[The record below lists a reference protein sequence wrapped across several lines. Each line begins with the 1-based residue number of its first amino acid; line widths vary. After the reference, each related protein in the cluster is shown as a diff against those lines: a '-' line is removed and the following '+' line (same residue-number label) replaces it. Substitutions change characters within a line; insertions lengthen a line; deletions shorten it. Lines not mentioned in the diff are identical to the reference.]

1 MPNDII
7 NAALEPAVKGYWQQQ
22 LRKKLTILW
31 TLLGIVGLL
40 YAWGKYTFGWQH
52 DLALPLF
59 LGIFVISSLSL
70 WVRHRIHKEPI
81 RSVARRIEQEH
92 PKLQA
97 ALITA
102 LDQEPDPKSGDYH
115 ILQTRVIREALEN
128 NLKEPW
134 DHPIHIQVFL
144 TGIMRFASLLVVGF
158 AAFLMTKQAPVRT
171 AQNGEAV
178 VFKGELK
185 VEPGND
191 AIEKGDAVVITARFG
206 NKVPTHVNL
215 VIMPSNGQTKKM
227 SMNKSMDDPLFGAS
241 LLSVEADTAYYV
253 EFDDKESETYKL
265 SVFEHPKLQQA
276 DAHLDYPDYT
286 GEDDRTIKDTLRV
299 SAVEGTTLDYE
310 FHLNKPVTSATLKD
324 RNGELIGLTAD
335 TTRSNVYTLSSILL
349 NSTRYELN
357 LEDADGRNN
366 KTPPQIVVRVLT
378 NQPPSLK
385 FKFPSGDQRFSALE
399 EVSLEGETWDDFGLK
414 AHGIGYQ
421 VSGQEQVDLQLGEEA
436 PAKKKVNLAHLLPLE
451 TMSLAPGDL
460 ISYYLWAED
469 IGPDGNIRRA
479 YSDIFFGEIR
489 PFEEIFR
496 QGQPNAQQQQQ
507 QQQGQQQG
515 NPATQLAE
523 LQKEII
529 SATWNVRRTQS
540 GSAVSEK
547 GHEDL
552 EVVLTSQEEA
562 ITQAETLMEQITDPK
577 SSELLTQATES
588 MEAAADSLYDAV
600 HERSIPA
607 LTTALVHE
615 QKAYQL
621 ILKAQPDE
629 SNVTQGGGGGG
640 GGGGRSQQQLN
651 QLELTEEQDRYET
664 QSQAQGM
671 QDEQQNEALQN
682 LNRLKELARRQ
693 EDLNERLQELQTALN
708 EADSEEEREEIERE
722 LKRLRDEQ
730 RRMLEDMDELNQRL
744 AENQTP
750 ESAESMQQLD
760 QIREQAQR
768 AAESIEEQEISDAL
782 AAGSRAQEGLEEM
795 RDDFR
800 QRNSSQFSD
809 AMQDLRQRAR
819 EMSERQDELQQQLSQ
834 AQGANQRQTLGS
846 SSQAQEAMVM
856 SEEQKE
862 ELSQI
867 MEEIRRLSDESEDAE
882 PLLSQQLSEAYR
894 MTDQDQLEE
903 MLETTRQLSRLNMMD
918 KAAELEQRIHPEIES
933 LEERI
938 DRAAQSILGDGIEGL
953 RRARNLLD
961 ELSEELNQEIAQAT
975 GGQAPGQQPGEG
987 QGSEAAPGEG
997 QGQSTDPQENQ
1008 DPTALAQGQ
1017 GNQPG
1022 QGQGSGDSQTPG
1034 QGQGEGQGQGAGQ
1047 GQGQNPDENEQLAQN
1062 EAGQEQ
1068 GSGSGQGQGSGIGSG
1083 GGGGDTPPE
1092 RQGLREGNSQGQSS
1106 LAQSWLN
1113 QDGGNGGGSGS
1124 GNGSTD
1130 ARAPLT
1136 GDGFREWSD
1145 QLREAEE
1152 MVDVPELQ
1160 NEIASVRDR
1169 AQAVRRELRN
1179 EGKEPKWDL
1188 IQMEIEKP
1196 LYEIRKRINNELA
1209 KRLSKEA
1216 VVPIDRDPVPQ
1227 QFSDLVRTYYE
1238 TLGEG
1243 R

>member
-7 NAALEPAVKGYWQQQ
+7 NAALEPAVKSYWQQQ
-22 LRKKLTILW
+22 LRKKTTILW
-31 TLLGIVGLL
+31 TVLGIMGLL
-40 YAWGKYTFGWQH
+40 YAWGRNSFGWQH
-52 DLALPLF
+52 DQALPIYV
-59 LGIFVISSLSL
+59 GIFVFSTLFL
-70 WVRHRIHKEPI
+70 WVRHQISKESV
-81 RSVARRIEQEH
+81 RSVARKIEQEH

-97 ALITA
+97 SLITA
-102 LDQEPDPKSGDYH
+102 LDQLPDPESGDYH

-144 TGIMRFASLLVVGF
+144 TGIMRFASLLIVGF
-158 AAFLMTKQAPVRT
+158 AAFLLTKQAPVKT
-171 AQNGEAV
+171 AQDGTLP
-178 VFKGELK
+178 VFQGELK
-185 VEPGND
+185 VEPGNQ
-191 AIEKGDAVVITARFG
+191 EMERGNAVVITARFG
-206 NKVPTHVNL
+206 NKVPTSVNL

-227 SMNKSMDDPLFGAS
+227 AMNKSMDDPLFGAS
-241 LLSVEADTAYYV
+241 LLSVDADTAYYV
-253 EFDDKESETYKL
+253 EFDGKESETYKL
-265 SVFEHPKLQQA
+265 SVFEFPSLQQA
-276 DAHLDYPDYT
+276 DAHLDYPEYT
-286 GEDDRTIKDTLRV
+286 GDEDRTIKDTLRV
-299 SAVEGTTLDYE
+299 SAVEGTKLDYE
-310 FHLNKPVTSATLKD
+310 FHLNKPVTSATLTD
-324 RNGELIGLTAD
+324 RDGELITLTAD
-335 TTRSNVYTLSSILL
+335 TTRSNVYNLSSVLL
-349 NSTRYELN
+349 NSARYELN
-357 LEDADGRNN
+357 LLDVDGRRN
-366 KTPPQIVVRVLT
+366 KTPSQIVLRVLT
-378 NQPPSLK
+378 NQPPNLK
-385 FKFPSGDQRFSALE
+385 IKFPAGDQRFSALE
-399 EVSLEGETWDDFGLK
+399 EVILQGEAWDDFGLK
-414 AHGIGYQ
+414 AHGVGYQ
-421 VSGQEQVDLQLGEEA
+421 ISGQEQMDLQLGEGA
-436 PAKKKVNLAHLLPLE
+436 PAKKKVNLSHLLLLE
-451 TMSLAPGDL
+451 NMSMEPGDL

-469 IGPDGNIRRA
+469 IGPDGSLRRA

-507 QQQGQQQG
+507 QQGQSQS
-515 NPATQLAE
+515 NPAMQLAE

-547 GHEDL
+547 GKEDL
-552 EVVLTSQEEA
+552 DVVLTSQEEA
-562 ITQAETLMEQITDPK
+562 ITQAETVMERVTDPK
-577 SSELLTQATES
+577 AGELLTQAKDA

-600 HERSIPA
+600 HDRSISA

-629 SNVTQGGGGGG
+629 SNVNDGGGGGG

-651 QLELTEEQDRYET
+651 QLELTEEQSRYET

-671 QDEQQNEALQN
+671 QDEEQNEALQN

-708 EADSEEEREEIERE
+708 AADSEEEREEIERE

-750 ESAESMQQLD
+750 ENAESMQQLD

-768 AAESIEEQEISDAL
+768 AAESIEEEEISDAL
-782 AAGSRAQEGLEEM
+782 AAGARAQEGLEEM

-809 AMQDLRQRAR
+809 AMQELRQRAR

-834 AQGANQRQTLGS
+834 AQGSSQRQTLGS
-846 SSQAQEAMVM
+846 SSQAQEAMEM

-894 MTDQDQLEE
+894 LTDQDQLEE
-903 MLETTRQLSRLNMMD
+903 MLDMTQQLSRLNMLE
-918 KAAELEQRIHPEIES
+918 KAVEMEQRIHPEIES

-961 ELSEELNQEIAQAT
+961 ELSEDLNQEIAQAT
-975 GGQAPGQQPGEG
+975 GNQSGQQPGEG
-987 QGSEAAPGEG
+987 QG
-997 QGQSTDPQENQ
+997 TDPAAEAGSGQTREADENQ
-1008 DPTALAQGQ
+1008 EATELAQGQ

-1022 QGQGSGDSQTPG
+1022 EGQEQESPDAQVPG
-1034 QGQGEGQGQGAGQ
+1034 QGQGQGAGQ
-1047 GQGQNPDENEQLAQN
+1047 GQGQNPDSNELAQS
-1062 EAGQEQ
+1062 EAEQ
-1068 GSGSGQGQGSGIGSG
+1068 GQGQGQGQAG
-1083 GGGGDTPPE
+1083 GGGNGDAPPQ
-1092 RQGLREGNSQGQSS
+1092 RQGLREGNGQGQNS

-1113 QDGGNGGGSGS
+1113 QGGNGGSG
-1124 GNGSTD
+1124 GNGGTTD
-1130 ARAPLT
+1130 NRAPLT
-1136 GDGFREWSD
+1136 GEGFREWSD
-1145 QLREAEE
+1145 QLREVEE

-1188 IQMEIEKP
+1188 VQMEIEKP
-1196 LYEIRKRINNELA
+1196 LYEIIKRINNELS

-1227 QFSDLVRTYYE
+1227 QFSDLVRSYYE

>member
-1 MPNDII
+1 LLISNGNPNLQSDKYMPNDII

-22 LRKKLTILW
+22 LRKKTTILW
-31 TLLGIVGLL
+31 TVLGIVGLL
-40 YAWGKYTFGWQH
+40 YAWGRNSFGWQH
-52 DLALPLF
+52 DLALPF
-59 LGIFVISSLSL
+59 YLGL
-70 WVRHRIHKEPI
+70 WVVSTLYIWIRHQLSKESV
-81 RSVARRIEQEH
+81 RSVARKIEQEH

-102 LDQEPDPKSGDYH
+102 LDQEPDPASGDYH

-134 DHPIHIQVFL
+134 DHPIHIQVFM
-144 TGIMRFASLLVVGF
+144 TGIVRFASLLVVGF
-158 AAFLMTKQAPVRT
+158 AAFLLTKQAPEKASQGAAIT
-171 AQNGEAV
+171 A
-178 VFKGELK
+178 FKGELK
-185 VEPGND
+185 VEPGNQ
-191 AIEKGDAVVITARFG
+191 EMERGGAVVITARFG
-206 NKVPTHVNL
+206 NKVPTQVNL

-227 SMNKSMDDPLFGAS
+227 TMNKSMDDPLFGAS
-241 LLSVEADTAYYV
+241 LLSVDADTAYYV
-253 EFDDKESETYKL
+253 EFDGKESETYKL
-265 SVFEHPKLQQA
+265 SVFEYPALQQA
-276 DAHLDYPDYT
+276 DAHLNYPDYT
-286 GEDDRTIKDTLRV
+286 GEEDRTIKDTLRV
-299 SAVEGTTLDYE
+299 SAIEGTKLNYE
-310 FHLNKPVTSATLKD
+310 FHLNKPVTSATLTD
-324 RNGELIGLTAD
+324 RDGELISLIAD
-335 TTRSNVYTLSSILL
+335 TTRSNVYTLSSVLV

-357 LEDADGRNN
+357 LQDADGRSN
-366 KTPPQIVVRVLT
+366 KTPSLIVLRVLT
-378 NQPPSLK
+378 NQPPNLK
-385 FKFPSGDQRFSALE
+385 FKFPAGDQRFSALE
-399 EVSLEGETWDDFGLK
+399 EVALEGETWDDFGLK

-421 VSGQEQVDLQLGEEA
+421 VSGQEQVDLQLGDEA
-436 PAKKKVNLAHLLPLE
+436 PAKKKINLAHLLLLE
-451 TMSLAPGDL
+451 DLSMEPGDL

-469 IGPDGNIRRA
+469 IGPDGSVRRA
-479 YSDIFFGEIR
+479 YSDMFFGEIR

-496 QGQPNAQQQQQ
+496 QGQPNGQQQQQ

-515 NPATQLAE
+515 NPAMQLAE

-529 SATWNVRRTQS
+529 SASWNIRKTQS

-547 GHEDL
+547 GKEDL

-562 ITQAETLMEQITDPK
+562 VTQAETVMQRMNDPK
-577 SSELLTQATES
+577 SVELLTEAKEA

-600 HERSIPA
+600 HDRSIPA

-629 SNVTQGGGGGG
+629 SDVTEGGGGGG

-651 QLELTEEQDRYET
+651 QLELTEEQSRYET

-708 EADSEEEREEIERE
+708 AADSEEEREEIERE

-768 AAESIEEQEISDAL
+768 AAESIEQQEISDAL

-795 RDDFR
+795 RDEFR

-809 AMQDLRQRAR
+809 AMKELRQRAR

-834 AQGANQRQTLGS
+834 AQGTSQRQSLGS
-846 SSQAQEAMVM
+846 SSQAQEAMDM
-856 SEEQKE
+856 SEEQKK
-862 ELSQI
+862 ELSRI

-882 PLLSQQLSEAYR
+882 PLLSQQLSETYR
-894 MTDQDQLEE
+894 MTDQEQLEE
-903 MLETTRQLSRLNMMD
+903 MLEMTQQLSRLNMLD
-918 KAAELEQRIHPEIES
+918 RAAELEQRIHPEIES

-953 RRARNLLD
+953 RRARNLLE
-961 ELSEELNQEIAQAT
+961 ELSEDLNQEIAQAT
-975 GGQAPGQQPGEG
+975 GNQSGRQPGEG
-987 QGSEAAPGEG
+987 QGSETTPGEG
-997 QGQSTDPQENQ
+997 QGSSAEPQENQ

-1022 QGQGSGDSQTPG
+1022 QGSGDSQTPG
-1034 QGQGEGQGQGAGQ
+1034 QGQG
-1047 GQGQNPDENEQLAQN
+1047 QGQNAGENEQLAQN
-1062 EAGQEQ
+1062 E
-1068 GSGSGQGQGSGIGSG
+1068 SGQGQGSGAGQGQGQG
-1083 GGGGDTPPE
+1083 GGEGGEPTPQ
-1092 RQGLREGNSQGQSS
+1092 RQGLREGNGQGQSS
-1106 LAQSWLN
+1106 LAQSWMN
-1113 QDGGNGGGSGS
+1113 QNGGNGNGSGGGSTTS
-1124 GNGSTD
+1124 NPQ
-1130 ARAPLT
+1130 APLT

-1145 QLREAEE
+1145 QLREVEE

-1160 NEIASVRDR
+1160 NEIASIRDR
-1169 AQAVRRELRN
+1169 AQAVRREMRN

-1188 IQMEIEKP
+1188 VQMEIEKP
-1196 LYEIRKRINNELA
+1196 LYEVRKRINNELS

-1227 QFSDLVRTYYE
+1227 QFSDLVRSYYE